1 LKFVDEF
8 RRGGAARHLA
18 ELIRKGAG
26 DDETTFMEVCGTHT
40 MAIARN
46 GIRELLPE
54 NIRLLSG
61 PGCPVC
67 VTPNRT
73 VDHAIALSREA
84 GVIVTTFGDM
94 MKVPGSSS
102 SLDGEHAKGADVR
115 VVTSTLEALA
125 VAEKHP
131 DQKVVF
137 LGVGFETTTP
147 TIAAS
152 LVEAKRKGL
161 RHYFILSAHK
171 VIPPA
176 MEALSRGDV
185 KIDGYICPGHV
196 SAIIG
201 SKPYEFLAR
210 DFGIGCVVT
219 GFEPLDILQGVSMLV
234 EQKRNGKP
242 RVEIQYSRVV
252 KPDGNPT
259 AIKMISE
266 VFEPCDS
273 EWRGIGSIPKS
284 GLKIRDSYK
293 AWDAEVQIPVEVEPT
308 HEPQGCLCG
317 QILQGRV
324 QPPACRH
331 FGKTCT
337 PGNPVGP
344 CMVSSEGTCAAYFKY
359 QIDI

>member
-1 LKFVDEF
+1 MKFVDEF

-18 ELIRKGAG
+18 ELIRKRAG
-26 DDETTFMEVCGTHT
+26 DDEMTFMEVCGTHT

-54 NIRLLSG
+54 NIRLISG

-73 VDHAIALSREA
+73 VDYAIALSRESD
-84 GVIVTTFGDM
+84 VIVTTFGDM

-102 SLDGEHAKGADVR
+102 SLDQEHAKGRDIR

-125 VAEKHP
+125 IAEKHP

-137 LGVGFETTTP
+137 LGVGFETTIP
-147 TIAAS
+147 TVAAS
-152 LVEAKRKGL
+152 LVEAKR
-161 RHYFILSAHK
+161 RSMRMYFVLAAHK

-219 GFEPLDILQGVSMLV
+219 GFEPLDILQGVLMLV
-234 EQKRNGKP
+234 EQKRSGRP
-242 RVEIQYSRVV
+242 RVEVQYSRVV
-252 KPDGNPT
+252 KPEGNPT
-259 AIKMISE
+259 AVEIIGE

-273 EWRGIGSIPKS
+273 EWRGIGSIPNS
-284 GLKIRDSYK
+284 GLKIRDSYE

-308 HEPQGCLCG
+308 HEPKGCLCG
-317 QILQGRV
+317 QILQGRAK
-324 QPPACRH
+324 PPACRH

-359 QIDI
+359 KLY